1 MDSSVIYSPSFL
13 LIRAKTMK
21 KNVFVLRADFGRYTD
36 IFKKDGYIGIGW
48 FQDEPIAININD
60 KDSLKG
66 AYRALYPDHTSMRMN
81 QNVGQVFRFVNDIK
95 IGDIIISPYN
105 DNQLLIGTIESEVYF
120 KKDDSS
126 PYPWRKKVKGF
137 KDTINRHNL
146 SVPLQN
152 TLRSSLTCFKVSI
165 SDEILSSIGFKID
178 SNVQNSSTHLV
189 TSSFSNFELIRRR
202 FLELDATEFELLVS
216 YVLRSLGFDPR
227 QETGKVGDGGIDFE
241 GVLDVLGVASINLQV
256 QVKRYDKGAIG
267 ELDMRNFRG
276 ALKMGYQGCFITLST
291 FNKKAIENATDKER
305 QPIQLIDGARFTEIF
320 IEQYDKIIDSIYN
333 DDLDDLASK
342 LKFKK
347 SLLPI

>member
-1 MDSSVIYSPSFL
+1 MN
-13 LIRAKTMK
+13 

-36 IFKKDGYIGIGW
+36 TFKKDGYIGIGW
-48 FQDEPIAININD
+48 FQDEPTTIDLKD
-60 KDSLKG
+60 KDSLKTV
-66 AYRALYPDHTSMRMN
+66 YKSLYPDHPSMRMN
-81 QNVGQVFRFVNDIK
+81 QNVGQVFRFVNEIK
-95 IGDIIISPYN
+95 VGDIIISPYN
-105 DNQLLIGTIESEVYF
+105 DNQLLVGTIESDVYF
-120 KKDDSS
+120 RKDDSS
-126 PYPWRKKVKGF
+126 PYPWRKKVKWF

-152 TLRSSLTCFKVSI
+152 TLRSSLTCFKVSM
-165 SDEILSSIGFKID
+165 SDEILSTLGIKID
-178 SNVQNSSTHLV
+178 SSNGLNSSNQSVNPSL
-189 TSSFSNFELIRRR
+189 SNFELIRRR

-305 QPIQLIDGARFTEIF
+305 QPIQLIDGSRFTEIF
-320 IEQYDKIIDSIYN
+320 IEQYDKIIDAIYN